1 MICNLRLILIRN
13 LPRIYFIII
22 LIISLVCSSI
32 YMQAQDQKDSVDQ
45 SLTRRAF
52 NKGLRL
58 ISTNPNDTILNEESK
73 NEYAQFEGKIIR
85 KIDFERVGFETSIYD
100 STKKVRGVITR
111 AANAIHTDTR
121 EKVIRQHLFLE
132 KNTPLNPN
140 KLADNE
146 RFLRDKDFILDSRI
160 IVTEVNGTDSVDLT
174 VVTRDVFSLG
184 ARAGG
189 SFPNAPKLGIYDA
202 NVGGL
207 GQRMELNTLFDQ
219 DRTPKFGYAVSYGVN
234 SLLGSLTNV
243 ELVYSKINTGFSI
256 GDESESAVRLV
267 VSRPLV
273 SPYSRLAGGMEISY
287 NWSNNVYTKPDSAF
301 LNYAYRVN
309 DAWIGY
315 NFGVKNKITN
325 RNRHFFAIR
334 ALDYFFTKQ
343 PTQSEFSDLVIYNN
357 ASAVLSEF
365 TFYRQD
371 FFKTRYVYGF
381 GRTEDIPYGIT
392 MGVTSGY
399 VRQLDSD
406 RFYSAYNFT
415 YSHAHRK
422 GDFQN
427 FYFQTASYFQ
437 QSKAEDIVVDV
448 GTTYNS
454 RLFQLK
460 RYKMRTTVST
470 TFTKLFN
477 HNLSDWIEI
486 SKTQIPGFRTDSL
499 QANTRL
505 SFHIESVLFTHWSFF
520 GFRFAPFA
528 GIDLATIRCVSCET
542 TSSTFWGLSSGL
554 RTRNENLIFGTM
566 EFKLTFIPVNE
577 FGNNQFVFGFKQ
589 NLRVKSTGSFVR
601 APTLINYN
609 N

>member
-1 MICNLRLILIRN
+1 LFRLV
-13 LPRIYFIII
+13 FIF
-22 LIISLVCSSI
+22 LTLSLTALSPVYI
-32 YMQAQDQKDSVDQ
+32 QAQGKKDSVEKK
-45 SLTRRAF
+45 SLTKRAF
-52 NKGLRL
+52 REGMKF
-58 ISTNPNDTILNEESK
+58 ISTDPEDTIVNEKSVDD
-73 NEYAQFEGKIIR
+73 YARFSGRIIR
-85 KIDFERVGFETSIYD
+85 NINFQHVGFEVSIYD
-100 STKKVRGVITR
+100 SAKRVTKAVTKI
-111 AANAIHTDTR
+111 ANTIHKDTR
-121 EKVIRQHLFLE
+121 ERIIKNHLFLE
-132 KNTPLNPN
+132 KNRPLIPGE
-140 KLADNE
+140 LADNE

-243 ELVYSKINTGFSI
+243 ELAYSKINTGFSI

-301 LNYAYRVN
+301 LNYAYKVN

-325 RNRHFFAIR
+325 RNRYFLAIR
-334 ALDYFFTKQ
+334 ALDYFFTRQ

-427 FYFQTASYFQ
+427 FYFQTASYFH

-448 GTTYNS
+448 GTIYNS

-505 SFHIESVLFTHWSFF
+505 SFHLESVLFTHWSFF